1 MPHNKGHCGT
11 TTLFPLPVS
20 QSEPQ
25 AQLFLAFEAFLLT
38 SPCTA
43 GTAIATKPGAQE
55 SQHTGLSALF
65 IITADADCHMVGGFP
80 VDHSFL
86 TTVTSH
92 PTMVLLEHLYK
103 KQVAFGILRIR
114 VQISAQLRMC
124 CVTWEKSLTFSEHQM
139 PHLPGLTL

>member
-65 IITADADCHMVGGFP
+65 IITADTVTWWEGFQ

-92 PTMVLLEHLYK
+92 PAMVLLECLYK
-103 KQVAFGILRIR
+103 RETSGFRNSQD
-114 VQISAQLRMC
+114 
-124 CVTWEKSLTFSEHQM
+124 
-139 PHLPGLTL
+139 PGSNLSSVKNVLCDLGKITYLL